1 VGEKNEEIERNKMRE
16 REIVLEET
24 MVEFQSNKQVELCLR
39 TIRN

>member
-24 MVEFQSNKQVELCLR
+24 MVEFQSNELSCVR
-39 TIRN
+39 TIRNL

>member
-24 MVEFQSNKQVELCLR
+24 MVEFQSNKLSCVR
-39 TIRN
+39 KIRNL